1 MGAQGTAVLDF
12 GAFPGSSVTTVDVVA
27 SGVIST
33 SAVEAW
39 IRPVASAD
47 HTAEDH
53 MVVPMRVVGSY
64 LSDGNIR
71 IMGFNTNDVMPP
83 EEVQPASP
91 RARESGTYLR
101 LKSKRDRQNAPMLVG
116 QYNVWWVWN

>member
-1 MGAQGTAVLDF
+1 MGAQGTATLNF
-12 GAFPGSSVTTVDVVA
+12 GVFPGSSVTSVDVA
-27 SGVIST
+27 AAGVIAT

-53 MVVPMRVVGSY
+53 MVMPMRVVGSY

-71 IMGFNTNDVMPP
+71 IMGFNANDVMPP
-83 EEVQPASP
+83 QEELPNLTKQVLAKNN
-91 RARESGTYLR
+91 RMHV
-101 LKSKRDRQNAPMLVG
+101 RQSSPMLVG
-116 QYNVWWVWN
+116 QFNVWWVWN

>member
-1 MGAQGTAVLDF
+1 MGAQGTAILDF
-12 GAFPGSSVTTVDVVA
+12 GAFPGSSVTTVDVA
-27 SGVIST
+27 ATGVVST

-39 IRPVASAD
+39 ISPVASAD

-53 MVVPMRVVGSY
+53 MAAPLRVVGSY

-83 EEVQPASP
+83 LEPQPISTNNTTGTLIRPKSVQA
-91 RARESGTYLR
+91 
-101 LKSKRDRQNAPMLVG
+101 RQNMPMLVG
-116 QYNVWWVWN
+116 QFNVWWVWN

>member
-1 MGAQGTAVLDF
+1 MGAQGTATLDF
-12 GAFPGSSVTTVDVVA
+12 GAFPGSSVTTIDVA
-27 SGVIST
+27 APGVIST

-39 IRPVASAD
+39 IRPVVTAD

-71 IMGFNTNDVMPP
+71 IMGFNENPIIPP
-83 EEVQPASP
+83 MEPQTMVNVANTVAG
-91 RARESGTYLR
+91 RAKVNMRRANS
-101 LKSKRDRQNAPMLVG
+101 PMLVG
-116 QYNVWWVWN
+116 QFSVWWVWN

>member
-1 MGAQGTAVLDF
+1 MGAQGTATLDF
-12 GAFPGSSVTTVDVVA
+12 GAFPGASVTNVAVVA
-27 SGVIST
+27 TGVIST

-39 IRPVASAD
+39 IRPVATAD

-83 EEVQPASP
+83 EERVPVLSKIPLAGRNNVILK
-91 RARESGTYLR
+91 RAPS
-101 LKSKRDRQNAPMLVG
+101 PMLVG
-116 QYNVWWVWN
+116 QYNVWWAWN